1 VSAATGAVVAIGGGH
16 GLAASLAALRTL
28 TDDLV
33 AVVSVADD
41 GGSSG
46 RLRQSS
52 ELPAPG
58 DLRKALS
65 ALSDPGSMLAA
76 ALNHRFE
83 GGDLDGHAF
92 GNLLIA
98 ALAHVG
104 GDLVA
109 GLDEVLR
116 LTGGSG
122 RVLPST
128 VDGVVLMATTEDGT
142 EVAGQVQVMGTPRI
156 DRVWL
161 DPPDPDV
168 PKEVLSAI
176 DRADLLVLGPGS
188 LFTSVLAAIGPPA
201 VRDAVAA
208 ASAPLVYVCNL
219 HPQAGESEGMGVAE
233 HVAALGRHGLSPDVV
248 LYDPD
253 HIHGADG
260 VPGAVAAT
268 LARPHGAAHDPALLA
283 DALATLDLP
292 R

>member
-1 VSAATGAVVAIGGGH
+1 VNAATGAVVAIGGGH

-46 RLRQSS
+46 RLRRASGV
-52 ELPAPG
+52 PAPG
-58 DLRKALS
+58 DLRKALG
-65 ALSDPGSMLAA
+65 ALADPASMLAA
-76 ALNHRFE
+76 ALDHRFE

-98 ALAHVG
+98 ALARVG

-109 GLDEVLR
+109 GLDEIVR
-116 LTGGSG
+116 LTAGRG

-128 VDGVVLMATTEDGT
+128 VEGVVLVAATQDGS
-142 EVAGQVQVMGTPRI
+142 EVAGQVQVMGTRDI

-161 DPPDPDV
+161 DPPDPEV
-168 PKEVLSAI
+168 PKEVLHSI
-176 DRADLLVLGPGS
+176 GRADLVVLGPGS
-188 LFTSVLAAIGPPA
+188 LYTSVLAAVGPPA

-208 ASAPLVYVCNL
+208 SAAPLVYVCNL

-233 HVAALGRHGLSPDVV
+233 HVSALERHGLRPDVV
-248 LYDPD
+248 LYDPAQ
-253 HIHGADG
+253 IHGAED
-260 VPGAVAAT
+260 VPEAVPAT
-268 LARPHGAAHDPALLA
+268 LATAHGAAHDPALLA
-283 DALATLDLP
+283 AAFVALDLVG
-292 R
+292 